1 MTRGRLSRIL
11 WIGAAAILVAAALV
25 ALVAVVRGDFSE
37 NDGRILLTLAAVLYA
52 GGTGLAGL
60 ALADRGRIRLGRLI
74 AVAAPVCLALVLWG
88 IWSLAFDGAD
98 DYDATRSAWSAA
110 LVLLVGL
117 IAATSLL
124 LARGGAP
131 TILAHLAAVLA
142 TIAAALSVV
151 GIWTE
156 PDNDRY
162 VQAVAV
168 VWILTALA
176 YFLVP
181 VLQRFTTA
189 GRESAVRTL
198 GHLDGVELVAA
209 REPIEGIPV
218 EPPARGENLVL
229 RRIP

>member
-1 MTRGRLSRIL
+1 MIRVRLSRVL

-37 NDGRILLTLAAVLYA
+37 NDGRILLTLATVLYA

-60 ALADRGRIRLGRLI
+60 ALADRGRLWLGRL
-74 AVAAPVCLALVLWG
+74 VAAAAAPCLALVLWG

-98 DYDATRSAWSAA
+98 DYDATRAAWSAA

-124 LARGGAP
+124 LARGGVP
-131 TILAHLAAVLA
+131 TAIAYAASALAAV
-142 TIAAALSVV
+142 AAALSIV

-156 PDNDRY
+156 PEADRY
-162 VQAVAV
+162 VQSVAV

-181 VLQRFTTA
+181 VLQRFTSA
-189 GRESAVRTL
+189 GGEGSIRRL

-209 REPIEGIPV
+209 RGPIDGIPV
-218 EPPARGENLVL
+218 EPPLRGERLVL
-229 RRIP
+229 RRVP